1 MTPVLTSQD
10 GRFLFF
16 MYVLILGTSRG
27 RRVTAASYGGK
38 TIFCSEIVTSADYTV
53 EHAIA
58 EFGRDILRV
67 ARTPVVAASAKQR
80 IIACVSTRSDQE
92 TPYHKRVMTALGGG
106 TTVGRRDV
114 LAKYKSGQLNGEG
127 VVGFVLHDYAQW
139 EAKAASETV
148 KNPVLTVK
156 TDSEGEPNEQ
166 LTVKTEELTV
176 KTEELTASE
185 TPLGEIAISDRI
197 VAALNEAGIS
207 TVEAL
212 KDVFASIEG
221 GHMKV
226 AGIGKGS
233 IAAIAEALSNG

>member
-1 MTPVLTSQD
+1 MTPVLTFQD
-10 GRFLFF
+10 GRFLLL

-38 TIFCSEIVTSADYTV
+38 PIFCSEIVTSADYTV
-53 EHAIA
+53 EQAIA
-58 EFGRDILRV
+58 EFGRDVLRV

-80 IIACVSTRSDQE
+80 IIACVSTRKDKE

-106 TTVGRRDV
+106 TTIGRRDV

-139 EAKAASETV
+139 EARKEAEEVKKLVLTV
-148 KNPVLTVK
+148 SSDKESGADAELTVNSLVLTVK
-156 TDSEGEPNEQ
+156 
-166 LTVKTEELTV
+166 
-176 KTEELTASE
+176 E
-185 TPLGEIAISDRI
+185 TPLGELALNDRI
-197 VAALNEAGIS
+197 VAALEGAGIS

-212 KDVFASIEG
+212 RDVFSSIEG

-233 IAAIAEALSNG
+233 ITTIAEAING